1 LSVKQGVFLT
11 IQVDSQLYDVTTRIA
26 TIVISASDAYAR
38 FGHQVEESYRAR
50 YRILCENEF
59 AMGI

>member
-1 LSVKQGVFLT
+1 LT
-11 IQVDSQLYDVTTRIA
+11 IRVGSRLYDIPTHIA
-26 TIVISASDAYAR
+26 TIVIFTIDLYAD